1 MKTMNKKQNYIV
13 QPKSDEEIEKIMET
27 FDFSKTVSLQD
38 ILQKSAKMKP
48 IATLRKTKRVVA

>member
-1 MKTMNKKQNYIV
+1 MNKKQNYIV

-27 FDFSKTVSLQD
+27 FDFSKTISLQD